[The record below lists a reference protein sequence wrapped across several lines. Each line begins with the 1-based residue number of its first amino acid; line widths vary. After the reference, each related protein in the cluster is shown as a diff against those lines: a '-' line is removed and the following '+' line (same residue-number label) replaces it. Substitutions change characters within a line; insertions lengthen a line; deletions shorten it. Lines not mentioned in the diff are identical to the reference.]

1 MRKSFNRSFPRGKCG
16 IRFSVLF
23 LGLVLIIASGCSS
36 SSDPDPPSGGP
47 TLSGVFLD
55 SPVQGLSYSTRGYE
69 GVTDEDGTFRYFKNG
84 DAVTFSIGDFVI
96 GTASAQEVVTP
107 VDIVEGAVDS
117 TNLQV
122 TNIVRLLQTLDADG
136 DLNNGMQITEDI
148 AGIVSAA
155 GQIDFN
161 QSSENFTNDPIVM
174 DLLADLNAANV
185 FLDANPI
192 PRSLK
197 TATQALDHLEAS
209 RSDRVVVETSYGMLR
224 GYGAT
229 DDTWQWLGVP
239 YAQPPVGDL
248 RWRPPQ
254 PPAPW
259 EGVREATA
267 WGNQAPSPPTWVVYG
282 EGGMSE
288 DCLYLNITAPRDAEN
303 LPVMVWL
310 HGGGFRVLTGNTKL
324 YNNPDS
330 LPTKGVVLVTV
341 NHRLGPFGYLAH
353 PALSEES
360 GYSGS
365 GNYGQMDLVAALEW
379 VQANIEAF
387 GGNPGNV
394 TIFGQSGGGG
404 KVHFLLASPLA
415 TGLFH
420 KAIVQSS
427 RYTCP
432 TQQIT
437 LEQAEA
443 YGASLSAALG
453 VDDADDVLAAMRSR
467 SWVEIEAVSRS
478 VPGWAELMP
487 NVDGWYLPDTL
498 RNIFEAGLQND
509 VPVLEGITQA
519 DNPHNLEVF
528 PRELPWMADNFE
540 SDVFA
545 FVFSR
550 VTDAAAEQGF
560 LTPHSGELPYVFNR
574 SIPIIGHDP
583 SMPIEWTDADEQI
596 ADTMMTMW
604 TNFAR
609 TGNPGIPGEVD
620 WQPLTSAAEEF
631 LEIAQDGTIAMRNG
645 LMEGFA
651 LTGVFAN
658 SPVSGLSYSTPRL
671 VAARTD
677 ASGTFRYMPGEAV
690 TFLVGGVPLGTAPGV
705 DEITPVDL
713 VPSGDI
719 SDQEVINIARL
730 LQTLDADGD
739 NNNGIQIPSA
749 IHDVVASEAR
759 AIVFNQAAAA
769 FATDPNVTE
778 LLSDLNDAEVFTDA
792 NPRARTL
799 KPAVEARDQLVASLS
814 DRITIETTQ
823 GALRG
828 YGPNANTWQWLGIPY
843 AQPPVGDLRWRPPQ
857 PLAPW
862 TGVREATAWGNQ
874 APQNPALR
882 TYLDGRGAISEDCL
896 HLNITAPRGASDLP
910 VMVWFHGGAFTI
922 LTANTPLYNNPAGI
936 TDKDVV
942 LVSVN
947 HRLGALGYLAHPW
960 LAAETVYEGS
970 GNYGQMDLI
979 VALEW
984 IQENIAM
991 FGGDPDN
998 VTIFGQSGGG
1008 GKVVSLMMSPMAQ
1021 GLFHKA
1027 ISMAGQYV
1035 PDPVSTPESVKAN
1048 SEALGEM
1055 LFGLLGVA
1063 SIEEARALP
1072 WTAIIQAEI
1081 ANDIDR
1087 GVYRPTVDDHY
1098 ASKTSYDSIVDGLPS
1113 DVPFMSGCT
1122 SEDNAHLIDG
1132 LIASMPFRADH
1143 VAENQY
1149 VYKFSRGALPIVH
1162 GAELQYLF
1170 NYPSHLYTPG
1180 QDEWWTAED
1189 REVAEATMDMWSNFA
1204 KTGDPSLAEF
1214 EWPPYT
1220 TANDTYVRIDAPL
1233 EVRTGLAEA
1242 WD

>member
-1 MRKSFNRSFPRGKCG
+1 MSKSFKRFFVRGRHG
-16 IRFSVLF
+16 VNMAVLF
-23 LGLVLIIASGCSS
+23 LGLLLIIGNGCSS
-36 SSDPDPPSGGP
+36 SSDPAPPSGEP

-55 SPVQGLSYSTRGYE
+55 SPVQGLSYSTGGFE
-69 GVTDEDGTFRYFKNG
+69 GLTDESGTFRYFKDG
-84 DAVTFSIGDFVI
+84 DAVTFSIGNFII
-96 GTASAQEVVTP
+96 GAAPGKDVVTP
-107 VDIVEGAVDS
+107 IDLVAGAVDS
-117 TNLQV
+117 TNPEV
-122 TNIVRLLQTLDADG
+122 INIARLLQTLDADG
-136 DLNNGMQITEDI
+136 DLNNGIQITEDI
-148 AGIVSAA
+148 AALVSAA
-155 GQIDFN
+155 DPINFN
-161 QSSENFTNDPIVM
+161 QSLENFTNDPAITN
-174 DLLADLNAANV
+174 LLATLNGANV

-192 PRSLK
+192 PRTLK
-197 TATQALDHLEAS
+197 TASQAQDHLGAS
-209 RSDRVVVETSYGMLR
+209 RGDRIVVETSYGMLR
-224 GYGAT
+224 GYGPT

-239 YAQPPVGDL
+239 YAKPPIDDL

-254 PPAPW
+254 PPESW

-267 WGNQAPSPPTWVVYG
+267 WGNQAPSPPAWVVYG

-330 LPTKGVVLVTV
+330 LPGKGVVLVTV

-360 GYSGS
+360 GYGGS
-365 GNYGQMDLVAALEW
+365 GNYGQMDLIAALEW

-387 GGNPGNV
+387 GGDPDNV

-415 TGLFH
+415 DGLFH

-432 TQQIT
+432 TQQIS
-437 LEQAEA
+437 LAQAES
-443 YGASLSAALG
+443 YGTSLSAALG
-453 VDDADDVLAAMRSR
+453 VDDEDSVLAAMRSK

-478 VPGWAELMP
+478 VPGWANLMP

-509 VPVLEGITQA
+509 VPVLEGVTQA

-550 VTDAAAEQGF
+550 VTDAAGKQGF
-560 LTPHSGELPYVFNR
+560 LTPHSGELPYVFNK

-583 SMPIEWTDADEQI
+583 SMPIEWTDADVRI
-596 ADTMMTMW
+596 ADAMMTMW

-609 TGNPGIPGEVD
+609 TGNPGIPGEID

-645 LMEGFA
+645 LMEGFP

-658 SPVSGLSYSTPRL
+658 SRVSGLSYNTPRL
-671 VAARTD
+671 VEARTD
-677 ASGTFRYMPGEAV
+677 ASGAFRYMRGEEVA
-690 TFLVGGVPLGTAPGV
+690 FSVGDVPLGTAPGA

-713 VPSGDI
+713 VPLADA
-719 SDQEVINIARL
+719 SDPAVINIAGL

-749 IHDVVASEAR
+749 IHDVVASKER
-759 AIVFNQAAAA
+759 AIAFNQSAAA
-769 FATDPNVTE
+769 FLTDPNVTE
-778 LLSDLNDAEVFTDA
+778 LLSDLNDGGVFTDG

-814 DRITIETTQ
+814 DRIVVETTH

-896 HLNITAPRGASDLP
+896 HLNITAPRGASNLP

-947 HRLGALGYLAHPW
+947 HRLGALGYLAHPL
-960 LAAETVYEGS
+960 LAAETVYGGS

-984 IQENIAM
+984 IQENIAT

-1035 PDPVSTPESVKAN
+1035 PDPGATTESVKAN

-1055 LFGLLGVA
+1055 IFGLLGVT
-1063 SIEEARALP
+1063 SIEQARALP
-1072 WTAIIQAEI
+1072 WTAIIKAESD
-1081 ANDIDR
+1081 NTIDR
-1087 GVYRPTVDDHY
+1087 GVYRPTVDDYY

-1122 SEDNAHLIDG
+1122 SADNAHLIEG
-1132 LIASMPFRADH
+1132 LIASMPFRAGY
-1143 VAENQY
+1143 ASANQY

-1180 QDEWWTAED
+1180 QAEWWTED
-1189 REVAEATMDMWSNFA
+1189 DRDVAEATMDMWTNFA
-1204 KTGDPSLAEF
+1204 KTGDPSF
-1214 EWPPYT
+1214 
-1220 TANDTYVRIDAPL
+1220 
-1233 EVRTGLAEA
+1233 
-1242 WD
+1242 